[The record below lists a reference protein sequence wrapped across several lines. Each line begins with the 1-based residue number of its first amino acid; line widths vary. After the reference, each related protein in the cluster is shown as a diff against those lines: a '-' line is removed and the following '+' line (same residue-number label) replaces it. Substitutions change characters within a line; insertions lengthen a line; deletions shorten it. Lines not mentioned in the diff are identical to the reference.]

1 MNRVAFL
8 HILFYFLKRSEC
20 FYNYGNKY
28 IYVNLLFKLMKNDK
42 NHCLYVKRPNIMIL
56 FMDLF
61 LGLIEVICLN
71 LIILGDN
78 KQ

>member
-1 MNRVAFL
+1 
-8 HILFYFLKRSEC
+8 
-20 FYNYGNKY
+20 
-28 IYVNLLFKLMKNDK
+28 MKNDK

-71 LIILGDN
+71 VIILGDN

>member
-1 MNRVAFL
+1 
-8 HILFYFLKRSEC
+8 
-20 FYNYGNKY
+20 
-28 IYVNLLFKLMKNDK
+28 MKNDK

-71 LIILGDN
+71 IIILGDN
-78 KQ
+78 KQKSAVKILSIAIGVRFFY